1 MDSTTGLLKGKRV
14 GDKFHR
20 ENGDVLQA
28 DTNAA
33 LNILA
38 RYDDQEISRYMPY
51 QQVRKILLKR
61 FHRRN

>member
-1 MDSTTGLLKGKRV
+1 M
-14 GDKFHR
+14 
-20 ENGDVLQA
+20 LQA

-61 FHRRN
+61 SIGGTDRQGLELYPI